1 MGRLG
6 MDGSSSNPARIA
18 DDWMPTVEGINALP
32 ERLRK
37 YIHDLQRNSDF
48 LVLIRENAEL
58 RKEIAALRRT
68 SNDLRQQNA
77 ALRNKLAH
85 TTQTSFSA

>member
-1 MGRLG
+1 
-6 MDGSSSNPARIA
+6 MDRSPARIPH
-18 DDWMPTVEGINALP
+18 DWTRTVENIDVLP

-58 RKEIAALRRT
+58 RKEIEALRQA
-68 SNDLRQQNA
+68 SNDLRRQNA
-77 ALRNKLAH
+77 ALHNKLAR
-85 TTQTSFSA
+85 TTANFRETDEAAE